1 MKSFSQGSQQV
12 KAKEKVMSVIS
23 EDKFVCLEYR
33 LKLESGEFIRG
44 SAETPDRLVFVAGCG
59 EVLPGL
65 ERRLWGL
72 SPEQGP
78 VEFVVPYQEAFG
90 AYNPDNVQ
98 EWSRKRFASD
108 IELQVGQKVLPSFLP
123 FPAEHPLV
131 IKEVRQESVI
141 LDLNHPLSDQDLYY
155 EVKVL
160 EVRDA
165 TPEELAVK
173 ECQSCREGTE

>member
-1 MKSFSQGSQQV
+1 
-12 KAKEKVMSVIS
+12 MSVIS
-23 EDKFVCLEYR
+23 QDKFVCLEYR
-33 LKLESGEFIRG
+33 LKLANGEFIRG
-44 SAETPDRLVFVAGCG
+44 SAEKPDQLVFIAGCG

-78 VEFVVPYQEAFG
+78 VEFVIPYQEAFG

-98 EWSRKRFASD
+98 EWSKKRFSPD
-108 IELQVGQKVLPSFLP
+108 IELLVGQKVLPSILP
-123 FPAEHPLV
+123 LPPEHPLV
-131 IKEVRQESVI
+131 IKEVREDTVV
-141 LDLNHPLSDQDLYY
+141 LDLNHPLTDQDLYY

-165 TPEELAVK
+165 APEELTPLK
-173 ECQSCREGTE
+173 QCQSCREGTE

>member
-1 MKSFSQGSQQV
+1 
-12 KAKEKVMSVIS
+12 MSVIS
-23 EDKFVCLEYR
+23 QDKYVSLEYR
-33 LKLESGEFIRG
+33 LKLENGEFIRG
-44 SAETPDRLVFVAGCG
+44 SAENPERLVFVAGCG

-72 SPEQGP
+72 SPEQGL

-90 AYNPDNVQ
+90 AYDPDNVQ
-98 EWSRKRFASD
+98 IWSKKRFASD
-108 IELQVGQKVLPSFLP
+108 IELEVGQKVLPSFLP

-131 IKEVRQESVI
+131 IKEVREDSVV

-165 TPEELAVK
+165 VPEEVIQLK
-173 ECQSCREGTE
+173 QCQSCREGTDDEED